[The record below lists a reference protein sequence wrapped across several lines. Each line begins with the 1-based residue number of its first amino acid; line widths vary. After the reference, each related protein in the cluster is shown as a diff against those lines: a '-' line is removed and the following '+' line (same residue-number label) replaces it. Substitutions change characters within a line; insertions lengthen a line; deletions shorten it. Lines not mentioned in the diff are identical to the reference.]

1 MIEIFKN
8 IADSFLFDR
17 QKTTY
22 GISIVMISGV
32 PVAIDE
38 KYIKKEILRRE
49 KQNETI
55 KKRNAGIRTI

>member
-1 MIEIFKN
+1 MLEIFKN

-17 QKTTY
+17 RKTAY

-55 KKRNAGIRTI
+55 KKRNVGIRTI